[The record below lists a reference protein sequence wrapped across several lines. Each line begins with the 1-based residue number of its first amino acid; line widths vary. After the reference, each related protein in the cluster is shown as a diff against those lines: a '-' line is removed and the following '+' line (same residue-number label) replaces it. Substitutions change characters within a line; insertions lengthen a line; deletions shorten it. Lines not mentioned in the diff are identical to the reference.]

1 MSETINTTMYD
12 RVDEVRNLNRIE
24 GFDPRQY
31 MRNLTGSDGTV
42 KQYLDVVYRKLW
54 FRLKNPEGKIVKK
67 LLKLTEQTAI
77 VEARIYLNKT
87 DPEDS
92 YIASAFAQKFVSQD
106 EQFGAKFLELAE
118 TAAVGRALAD
128 AGYGL
133 QFADLEG
140 EQDPNVVDAP
150 LGQNRGEGS
159 NYISD
164 MPGTM
169 TEEVNGS
176 QGQQAV
182 PNQNPVMAQNQTPMQ
197 GNPAASAGYME
208 PAASL
213 EAYMQETSSVA
224 YGMPPA
230 FGGGTPVQNL
240 VPANYNYAAGQTV
253 PQGQAVPQNQ
263 VRPQSQA
270 VPQNQVR
277 PQGQAVQQN
286 QAWPQ
291 GQAAPQNQ
299 TAPQN
304 QVPSQNQA
312 LAQEQIQPVG
322 QAPQLP
328 VITPDMTDE
337 QIYALLDYKSAASVV
352 VSTKINHGKTLGQ
365 IAIDRPKD
373 LNWYAND
380 YKGPDK
386 LLRVG
391 ARFLIDAATNRV
403 A

>member
-197 GNPAASAGYME
+197 GNPAVSAGYME
-208 PAASL
+208 PAASQ

-304 QVPSQNQA
+304 QVPPQNQA

>member
-31 MRNLTGSDGTV
+31 MRNLTVSDGTV

-54 FRLKNPEGKIVKK
+54 FRLKNPDGKIVKK

-77 VEARIYLNKT
+77 VEARVYLNKT

-92 YIASAFAQKFVSQD
+92 YIASAFAQKFSNQD

-197 GNPAASAGYME
+197 GNPAASAGDME
-208 PAASL
+208 PAASQ

-253 PQGQAVPQNQ
+253 PQNQ
-263 VRPQSQA
+263 VRPQGQA

-286 QAWPQ
+286 Q
-291 GQAAPQNQ
+291 
-299 TAPQN
+299 
-304 QVPSQNQA
+304 VPPQNQA

>member
-31 MRNLTGSDGTV
+31 MRNLTVSDGTV

-54 FRLKNPEGKIVKK
+54 FRLKNPDGKIVKK

-208 PAASL
+208 PAASQ

-253 PQGQAVPQNQ
+253 PQNQ
-263 VRPQSQA
+263 VRPQGQA

-286 QAWPQ
+286 Q
-291 GQAAPQNQ
+291 
-299 TAPQN
+299 
-304 QVPSQNQA
+304 VPPQNQA

>member
-54 FRLKNPEGKIVKK
+54 FRLKNPDGKIVKK

-77 VEARIYLNKT
+77 VEARVYLNKT

-92 YIASAFAQKFVSQD
+92 YIASAFAQKFSNQD

-197 GNPAASAGYME
+197 GNPAVSAGYME

-304 QVPSQNQA
+304 QVPPQNQA

>member
-31 MRNLTGSDGTV
+31 MRNLTVSDGTV

-54 FRLKNPEGKIVKK
+54 FRLKNPDGKIVKK

-77 VEARIYLNKT
+77 VEARVYLNKT

-92 YIASAFAQKFVSQD
+92 YIASAFAQKFSNQD

-197 GNPAASAGYME
+197 GNPAVSAGYME
-208 PAASL
+208 PAASQ

-286 QAWPQ
+286 Q
-291 GQAAPQNQ
+291 
-299 TAPQN
+299 
-304 QVPSQNQA
+304 VPPQNQA

>member
-92 YIASAFAQKFVSQD
+92 YIASAFAQKFSNQD

-208 PAASL
+208 PAASQ

-230 FGGGTPVQNL
+230 FGGGTAVQTL

-253 PQGQAVPQNQ
+253 PQNQ
-263 VRPQSQA
+263 VRPQGQA

-286 QAWPQ
+286 Q
-291 GQAAPQNQ
+291 
-299 TAPQN
+299 
-304 QVPSQNQA
+304 VPPQNQA

>member
-31 MRNLTGSDGTV
+31 MRNLTVSDGTV

-54 FRLKNPEGKIVKK
+54 FRLKNPDGKIVKK

-77 VEARIYLNKT
+77 VEARVYLNKT

-92 YIASAFAQKFVSQD
+92 YIASAFAQKFSNQD

-197 GNPAASAGYME
+197 GNPAVSAGYME
-208 PAASL
+208 PAASQ

-253 PQGQAVPQNQ
+253 PQNQ
-263 VRPQSQA
+263 VRPQGQA

-286 QAWPQ
+286 Q
-291 GQAAPQNQ
+291 
-299 TAPQN
+299 
-304 QVPSQNQA
+304 VPPQNQA

>member
-1 MSETINTTMYD
+1 MYD
-12 RVDEVRNLNRIE
+12 RVDEIRNLNRIE

-54 FRLKNPEGKIVKK
+54 FRLKNPDGKIVKK

-77 VEARIYLNKT
+77 VEARVYLNKT

-92 YIASAFAQKFVSQD
+92 YIASAFAQKFSNQD

-118 TAAVGRALAD
+118 TAAVRRALAD

-197 GNPAASAGYME
+197 GNPAVSAGYME

-304 QVPSQNQA
+304 QVPPQNQA

>member
-54 FRLKNPEGKIVKK
+54 FRLKNPDGKIVKK

-77 VEARIYLNKT
+77 VEARVYLNKT

-92 YIASAFAQKFVSQD
+92 YIASAFAQKFSNQD

-208 PAASL
+208 PAASQ

-253 PQGQAVPQNQ
+253 PQNQ
-263 VRPQSQA
+263 VRPQGQA

-286 QAWPQ
+286 Q
-291 GQAAPQNQ
+291 
-299 TAPQN
+299 
-304 QVPSQNQA
+304 VPPQNQA

>member
-31 MRNLTGSDGTV
+31 MRNLTVSDGTV

-54 FRLKNPEGKIVKK
+54 FRLKNPDGKIVKK

-77 VEARIYLNKT
+77 VEARVYLNKT

-92 YIASAFAQKFVSQD
+92 YIASAFAQKFSNQD

-208 PAASL
+208 PAASQ

-253 PQGQAVPQNQ
+253 PQNQ
-263 VRPQSQA
+263 VRPQGQA

-286 QAWPQ
+286 Q
-291 GQAAPQNQ
+291 
-299 TAPQN
+299 
-304 QVPSQNQA
+304 VPPQNQA

>member
-304 QVPSQNQA
+304 QVPPQNQA

-328 VITPDMTDE
+328 VITSDMTDE

>member
-31 MRNLTGSDGTV
+31 MRNLTVSDGTV

-54 FRLKNPEGKIVKK
+54 FRLKNPDGKIVKK

-77 VEARIYLNKT
+77 VEARVYLNKT

-92 YIASAFAQKFVSQD
+92 YIASAFAQKFSNQD

-197 GNPAASAGYME
+197 GNPAVSAGYME

-253 PQGQAVPQNQ
+253 PQNQ
-263 VRPQSQA
+263 VRPQGQA

-304 QVPSQNQA
+304 QVPPQNQA

>member
-31 MRNLTGSDGTV
+31 MRNLTVSDGTV

-54 FRLKNPEGKIVKK
+54 FRLKNPDGKIVKK

-77 VEARIYLNKT
+77 VEARVYLNKT

-92 YIASAFAQKFVSQD
+92 YIASAFAQKFSNQD

-197 GNPAASAGYME
+197 GTPAASAGYME
-208 PAASL
+208 PAASQ

-253 PQGQAVPQNQ
+253 PQNQ
-263 VRPQSQA
+263 VRPQGQA

-286 QAWPQ
+286 Q
-291 GQAAPQNQ
+291 
-299 TAPQN
+299 
-304 QVPSQNQA
+304 VPPQNQA

>member
-1 MSETINTTMYD
+1 MYD

-304 QVPSQNQA
+304 QVPPQNQA

>member
-31 MRNLTGSDGTV
+31 MRNLTVSDGTV

-54 FRLKNPEGKIVKK
+54 FRLKNPDGKIVKK

-77 VEARIYLNKT
+77 VEARVYLNKT

-92 YIASAFAQKFVSQD
+92 YIASAFAQKFSNQD

-197 GNPAASAGYME
+197 GNPAVSAGYME
-208 PAASL
+208 PAAAL

-253 PQGQAVPQNQ
+253 PQNQ
-263 VRPQSQA
+263 VRPQGQA

-286 QAWPQ
+286 Q
-291 GQAAPQNQ
+291 
-299 TAPQN
+299 
-304 QVPSQNQA
+304 VPPQNQA

>member
-12 RVDEVRNLNRIE
+12 RVDEIRNLNRIE

-92 YIASAFAQKFVSQD
+92 YIASAFAQKFSNQD

-197 GNPAASAGYME
+197 GNPAVSAGYME

-304 QVPSQNQA
+304 QVPPQNQA

>member
-1 MSETINTTMYD
+1 MYD
-12 RVDEVRNLNRIE
+12 RVDEIRNLNRIE

-304 QVPSQNQA
+304 QVPPQNQA

>member
-12 RVDEVRNLNRIE
+12 RVDEIRNLNRIE

-54 FRLKNPEGKIVKK
+54 FRLKNPDGKIVKK

-77 VEARIYLNKT
+77 VEARVYLNKT

-92 YIASAFAQKFVSQD
+92 YIASAFAQKFSNQD

-197 GNPAASAGYME
+197 GNPAVSAGYME

-304 QVPSQNQA
+304 QVPPQNQA

>member
-31 MRNLTGSDGTV
+31 MRNLTVSDGTV

-54 FRLKNPEGKIVKK
+54 FRLKNPDGKIVKK

-77 VEARIYLNKT
+77 VEARVYLNKT

-92 YIASAFAQKFVSQD
+92 YIASAFAQKFSNQD
-106 EQFGAKFLELAE
+106 EQFGAKFLELAG

-208 PAASL
+208 PAASQ

-253 PQGQAVPQNQ
+253 PQNQ
-263 VRPQSQA
+263 VRPQGQA

-286 QAWPQ
+286 Q
-291 GQAAPQNQ
+291 
-299 TAPQN
+299 
-304 QVPSQNQA
+304 VPPQNQA

>member
-31 MRNLTGSDGTV
+31 MRNLTVSDGTV

-54 FRLKNPEGKIVKK
+54 FRLKNPDGKIVKK

-77 VEARIYLNKT
+77 VEARVYLNKT

-92 YIASAFAQKFVSQD
+92 YIASAFAQKFSNQD
-106 EQFGAKFLELAE
+106 EQFGAKFRELAE

-208 PAASL
+208 PAASQ

-253 PQGQAVPQNQ
+253 PQNQ
-263 VRPQSQA
+263 VRPQGQA

-286 QAWPQ
+286 Q
-291 GQAAPQNQ
+291 
-299 TAPQN
+299 
-304 QVPSQNQA
+304 VPPQNQA

>member
-197 GNPAASAGYME
+197 GNPAVSAGYME

-291 GQAAPQNQ
+291 GPAAPQNQ

-304 QVPSQNQA
+304 QVPPQNQA

>member
-1 MSETINTTMYD
+1 MYD
-12 RVDEVRNLNRIE
+12 RVDEIRNLNRIE

-31 MRNLTGSDGTV
+31 MRNLTVSDGTV

-54 FRLKNPEGKIVKK
+54 FRLKNPDGKIVKK

-77 VEARIYLNKT
+77 VEARVYLNKT

-92 YIASAFAQKFVSQD
+92 YIASAFAQKFSNQD

-197 GNPAASAGYME
+197 GNPAVSAGYME

-304 QVPSQNQA
+304 QVPPQNQA

>member
-31 MRNLTGSDGTV
+31 MRNLTVSDGTV

-54 FRLKNPEGKIVKK
+54 FRLKNPDGKIVKK

-77 VEARIYLNKT
+77 VEARVYLNKT

-92 YIASAFAQKFVSQD
+92 YIASAFAQKFSNQD

-253 PQGQAVPQNQ
+253 PQNQ
-263 VRPQSQA
+263 VRPQGQA

-286 QAWPQ
+286 Q
-291 GQAAPQNQ
+291 
-299 TAPQN
+299 
-304 QVPSQNQA
+304 VPPQNQA

>member
-1 MSETINTTMYD
+1 MYD

-31 MRNLTGSDGTV
+31 MRNLTVSDGTV

-54 FRLKNPEGKIVKK
+54 FRLKNPDGKIVKK

-77 VEARIYLNKT
+77 VEARVYLNKT

-92 YIASAFAQKFVSQD
+92 YIASAFAQKFSNQD

-208 PAASL
+208 PAASQ

-253 PQGQAVPQNQ
+253 PQNQ
-263 VRPQSQA
+263 VRPQGQA

-286 QAWPQ
+286 Q
-291 GQAAPQNQ
+291 
-299 TAPQN
+299 
-304 QVPSQNQA
+304 VPPQNQA

>member
-1 MSETINTTMYD
+1 MSDTINTTMYD

-31 MRNLTGSDGTV
+31 MRNLTVSDGTV

-54 FRLKNPEGKIVKK
+54 FRLKNPDGKIVKK

-77 VEARIYLNKT
+77 VEARVYLNKT

-92 YIASAFAQKFVSQD
+92 YIASAFAQKFSNQD

-182 PNQNPVMAQNQTPMQ
+182 PNQNTVMATHTKTMQ

-208 PAASL
+208 PAASQ

-240 VPANYNYAAGQTV
+240 VPATSNYAAGQTV
-253 PQGQAVPQNQ
+253 PQNQ
-263 VRPQSQA
+263 VRPQGQA

-286 QAWPQ
+286 Q
-291 GQAAPQNQ
+291 
-299 TAPQN
+299 
-304 QVPSQNQA
+304 VPPQNQA

>member
-197 GNPAASAGYME
+197 GNPAVSAGYME

-253 PQGQAVPQNQ
+253 PQNQ
-263 VRPQSQA
+263 VRPQGQA

-286 QAWPQ
+286 Q
-291 GQAAPQNQ
+291 
-299 TAPQN
+299 
-304 QVPSQNQA
+304 VPPQNQA

>member
-1 MSETINTTMYD
+1 MYD

-286 QAWPQ
+286 Q
-291 GQAAPQNQ
+291 
-299 TAPQN
+299 
-304 QVPSQNQA
+304 VPPQNQA

>member
-31 MRNLTGSDGTV
+31 MRNLTVSDGTV

-54 FRLKNPEGKIVKK
+54 FRLKNPDGKIVKK

-77 VEARIYLNKT
+77 VEARVYLNKT

-208 PAASL
+208 PAASQ

-253 PQGQAVPQNQ
+253 PQNQ
-263 VRPQSQA
+263 VRPQGQA

-286 QAWPQ
+286 Q
-291 GQAAPQNQ
+291 
-299 TAPQN
+299 
-304 QVPSQNQA
+304 VPPQNQA

>member
-197 GNPAASAGYME
+197 GNPAVSAGYME

-304 QVPSQNQA
+304 QVPPQNQA
-312 LAQEQIQPVG
+312 LAQEQI
-322 QAPQLP
+322 
-328 VITPDMTDE
+328 

>member
-1 MSETINTTMYD
+1 MYD

-92 YIASAFAQKFVSQD
+92 YIASAFAQKFSNQD

-164 MPGTM
+164 MPGSM
-169 TEEVNGS
+169 AGEVNGS

-304 QVPSQNQA
+304 QVPPQNQA

>member
-92 YIASAFAQKFVSQD
+92 YIASAFAQKFSNQD

-197 GNPAASAGYME
+197 GNPAVSAGYME

-304 QVPSQNQA
+304 QVPPQNQA